1 MDVRSA
7 LVVGID
13 LGTQS
18 TKVLVYQPQTRQVLA
33 TVQSPHE
40 LSVGDDGRREQQATW
55 WIHALHS
62 CFAQLQPGL
71 KQRVIALGVS
81 GQQHGF
87 VPIGADGAVLAPVK
101 LWNDTS
107 TVTECADLHKLLGG
121 EQCVVAM
128 AGNAILPGY
137 TASKILWLKRHRPMA
152 YAQLRHI
159 LLPHD
164 YLNFYLTG
172 RYTMECGDASGTGFL
187 DIRTRSWCEPILRA
201 IDPDQDLRA
210 LLPPL
215 ISPMQ
220 AVGEVLPAVAA
231 ELGLPAGVLVSA
243 GGGDNMMGAIGTGA
257 IVPGQ
262 LTISLGTSGTLYA
275 YAEQPTVAQ
284 DGEFAAF
291 CDSTGGYLPL
301 LCTMNCTA
309 ATEMM
314 RGLFGVSLLEFEA
327 LLAGSEP
334 GAGGIT
340 AMPFFDGERTPNCPQ
355 GAACFFGLTTANSNR
370 QNLLRAVVEAT
381 ALGLRTGLSA
391 LRRQGLVAH
400 EARVIGGG
408 ARSEQWRQILADAL
422 GLRVVVPEQSESAAF
437 GAALQALWCYKYAHG
452 ERLSLAAAVGAH
464 LSLVQSQCAQPQAT
478 AVYDEIF
485 LRYHRHLNVVQQLY
499 A

>member
-1 MDVRSA
+1 MDDRSA

-33 TVQSPHE
+33 VVQSPHE
-40 LSVGDDGRREQQATW
+40 LTVGDDGRREQLASW

-62 CFAQLQPGL
+62 CFSQIQPEL
-71 KQRVIALGVS
+71 KKRVIALGVS

-87 VPIGADGAVLAPVK
+87 VPVGADGAVLAPVK

-107 TVTECADLHKLLGG
+107 TVTECADLHGLLGG
-121 EQCVVAM
+121 DKQVVAM
-128 AGNAILPGY
+128 AGNPILPGY
-137 TASKILWLKRHRPMA
+137 TASKILWLKRHRPAA

-187 DIRTRSWCEPILRA
+187 DINTRSWCRQILHA
-201 IDPDQDLRA
+201 IDPEQDLRA
-210 LLPPL
+210 FLPPL
-215 ISPMQ
+215 ISPVQ
-220 AVGEVLPAVAA
+220 SAGEVLPGVAA

-257 IVPGQ
+257 IAPGQ

-275 YAEQPTVAQ
+275 YAEHPTVAQ
-284 DGEFAAF
+284 GGEFAAF

-309 ATEMM
+309 ATEVM

-327 LLAGSEP
+327 LLAASEP

-355 GAACFFGLTTANSNR
+355 GEACFFGLTTANSSR

-381 ALGLRTGLSA
+381 VLGMRTGLGA
-391 LRRQGLVAH
+391 MRQQGIVAR

-408 ARSEQWRQILADAL
+408 AKSEQWRQILADGL
-422 GLRVVVPEQSESAAF
+422 GLRIIVPEQSETAAF

-452 ERLSLAAAVGAH
+452 EH
-464 LSLVQSQCAQPQAT
+464 LSLVAAVSAHLGLAQSQCAQPQST

-485 LRYHRHLNVVQQLY
+485 LRYERHLNVVQRLY
-499 A
+499 T

>member
-1 MDVRSA
+1 
-7 LVVGID
+7 L
-13 LGTQS
+13 
-18 TKVLVYQPQTRQVLA
+18 
-33 TVQSPHE
+33 
-40 LSVGDDGRREQQATW
+40 
-55 WIHALHS
+55 
-62 CFAQLQPGL
+62 
-71 KQRVIALGVS
+71 RV
-81 GQQHGF
+81 
-87 VPIGADGAVLAPVK
+87 
-101 LWNDTS
+101 
-107 TVTECADLHKLLGG
+107 
-121 EQCVVAM
+121 
-128 AGNAILPGY
+128 
-137 TASKILWLKRHRPMA
+137 
-152 YAQLRHI
+152 
-159 LLPHD
+159 
-164 YLNFYLTG
+164 
-172 RYTMECGDASGTGFL
+172 
-187 DIRTRSWCEPILRA
+187 

-355 GAACFFGLTTANSNR
+355 GAACFFGLTTANSSR

-485 LRYHRHLNVVQQLY
+485 LRYQRHLNVVQQLY